1 MIGFFVRRTATAVG
15 LLLLLTFLTFAIFY
29 AIPAEP
35 GRILVGE
42 HAPREAVER
51 ANRQLGADKP
61 IPVQYGKFLW
71 RLLHGDLGVS
81 WPTFGSADPIHVGPT
96 LVDASRVTAS
106 LVLGGALVLMLI
118 AIPLGTLAAADPGSK
133 LDRFATA
140 TAVAGISL
148 PPLVLGLLLQT
159 FVGKVLGLAP
169 ASGYCSFVPAHAPP
183 GFAAPCSG
191 PEEWGRHLVLP
202 WLTFALFFAA
212 IYMGMT
218 RARMIEVLREPYVRT
233 ARAKG
238 ASEGRV
244 LRSHALRN
252 AILPVVAMLGMDV
265 GMALSLAI
273 YVETVFDLPG
283 VGRLAL
289 ESLSGQSGGFDL
301 PVILGVVLFAGTAV
315 IVINLVIDLLYGVID
330 PTIKDTSSRSRAS
343 QVWMARGVR

>member
-1 MIGFFVRRTATAVG
+1 MLVFVVRRLATALV
-15 LLLLLTFLTFAIFY
+15 LLLLLTFLTFVIFY
-29 AIPAEP
+29 SIPAEP

-42 HAPREAVER
+42 HAPLSEVEEANER
-51 ANRQLGADKP
+51 LGADKP

-81 WPTFGSADPIHVGPT
+81 WPTFGSADPVAVGPA

-106 LVLGGALVLMLI
+106 LVLGGALTLILI
-118 AIPLGTLAAADPGSK
+118 AVPLGVLAAANPGSK

-140 TAVAGISL
+140 TALAGISL
-148 PPLVLGLLLQT
+148 PPLVVGLLLQT
-159 FVGKVLGLAP
+159 FAGKVLGLAP
-169 ASGYCSFVPAHAPP
+169 VSGYCNLVPTHDRP

-191 PEEWGRHLVLP
+191 PVEWAQHLVLP
-202 WLTFALFFAA
+202 WLTFALFFVAV
-212 IYMGMT
+212 YMGMT

-238 ASEGRV
+238 AAESQV

-252 AILPVVAMLGMDV
+252 AILPIVAMLGMDV

-273 YVETVFDLPG
+273 YVETVFGLPG

-301 PVILGVVLFAGTAV
+301 PSILGVVLFTGTAV
-315 IVINLVIDLLYGVID
+315 IFLNLVIDLLYGVID
-330 PTIKDTSSRSRAS
+330 PTIQETASRRRAS
-343 QVWMARGVR
+343 QMWVARGIR